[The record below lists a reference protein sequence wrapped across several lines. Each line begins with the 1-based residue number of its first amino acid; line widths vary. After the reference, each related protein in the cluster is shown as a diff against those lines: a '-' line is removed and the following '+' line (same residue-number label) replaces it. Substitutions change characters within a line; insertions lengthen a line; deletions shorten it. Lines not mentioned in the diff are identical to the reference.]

1 MFFRRRPPKETS
13 FRERLDSL
21 RNSGFTV
28 TAHGVAGVLVC
39 RGNCA
44 AEIEDVPNGPPRVRK
59 AGLLIGGEIAMLVDG
74 GYQKFLRTP
83 AGDRVPALA
92 ADLVALHGFEEDLRE
107 KLGLVSLYNE
117 SLGTTCDY
125 HVYDRLEGRD

>member
-1 MFFRRRPPKETS
+1 MFFRRRPPKEAT
-13 FRERLDSL
+13 FPERLDSL

-28 TAHGVAGVLVC
+28 TARGDAGVLVC
-39 RGNCA
+39 REECA

-59 AGLLIGGEIAMLVDG
+59 AGLLNAGEIATLEDG

-92 ADLVALHGFEEDLRE
+92 ADLKALHGFVEDLRE

-125 HVYDRLEGRD
+125 HAYDRLEGRR